1 MSSLIYVLR
10 SPAHPV
16 PPSLYVSYDQNVVT
30 FGVENAVD
38 TVSPLESAEVLQSGN
53 LSSLKT
59 GERLTHKQL
68 LEVLLDA
75 KKVIIL

>member
-1 MSSLIYVLR
+1 MFSMIYLLR
-10 SPAHPV
+10 CPAHVV
-16 PPSLYVSYDQNVVT
+16 PPSLYISDDPGVVT
-30 FGVENAVD
+30 LGIENAVD
-38 TVSPLESAEVLQSGN
+38 TVSLLESAEVLRSGN

-68 LEVLLDA
+68 LEVLLEA